1 MLTMIDPEHTTGDE
15 RELMEKGE
23 KEQVSRLLAAPA
35 ISATPIAPAQVV
47 FTCKLRAIQAPSF
60 VAGNQN
66 RQSLGPNSTL
76 TVLKQKEKDK

>member
-1 MLTMIDPEHTTGDE
+1 MLTMIDPEHAAGNE

-35 ISATPIAPAQVV
+35 ISATPIAPVQVV

-60 VAGNQN
+60 VVGNQN

-76 TVLKQKEKDK
+76 MVLKQKEKDK